1 MMPRRPLLPTL
12 MGAALVGAAVLT
24 AACAKKPV
32 PLAPTPSANADSA
45 ARADSIARAE
55 AARQA
60 ELARARAEQ
69 DSLRAVREREQRDAA
84 QNADAMRVLAATIYY
99 DYDQSD
105 LTDAA
110 RSLLQAKVPVLQAKP
125 ATRIRITGHTDDR
138 GSSEYNLALG
148 LRRAAEAKAFLVANG
163 IDGSR
168 IDIASMGEE
177 MPAVQGENE
186 EAWSK
191 NRRAEFA
198 PITGGSEE

>member
-1 MMPRRPLLPTL
+1 

-32 PLAPTPSANADSA
+32 PLAPTPSANADSS

-125 ATRIRITGHTDDR
+125 GTRIRITGHTDDR